1 MVSVDVVEIISLY
14 RWVFVVEMMSFCGWV
29 FRALLVSQGR
39 A

>member
-1 MVSVDVVEIISLY
+1 MVSVDVVEMMSLCG
-14 RWVFVVEMMSFCGWV
+14 WVFVVEMMSFCGWV